1 MKFSYNWLNSF
12 FDKDLPE
19 PDKLAE
25 KLMMRFF
32 EVEKVKPMDGDFLI
46 DIDVLPNRASD
57 CFSHFG
63 VAKEIAAI
71 YNLDINELK
80 SSFKEGKTDLEKQVD
95 VKVETDLTR
104 RYMLT
109 GLTEV
114 KVGETPNFI
123 KKRLKVCGLQS
134 INNIVDITNYVM
146 LETGQPLHAFD
157 GEKVGSVIK
166 VRKAKNGEKITTLDG
181 DLKELD
187 GSMIVIA
194 DKNDPIGIAGIKGG
208 QGPEIDKDTNV
219 IYLEAANFDAKT
231 IRKTSKKLKLRTD
244 ASSRFAH
251 GLDPQLA
258 KEATERAIYLL
269 QKYASGSPMRSNID
283 KYSDPIKP
291 KNLKL
296 SLEKTRSLLGVD
308 ISKSKVVEML
318 DSLSFEV
325 EEDGDFLEV
334 VVPTKRRDVS
344 LEEDLIEEI
353 GRIYGYENIEPT
365 PPKAAVTTP
374 KPNNSLL
381 WEDKIRDIL
390 KEVGFVENY
399 NYTFINEKVKEIF
412 GYEDLIEMENPV
424 SSEYK
429 YLRPE
434 LLPLLLKNIKNNEK
448 RSTSVDVF
456 EIGKTFSGEEGKMI
470 GAATTSQNFRELK
483 GVIDLVVKKVT
494 GETPEYEN
502 DLKTWSTEKAAQISL
517 NGEVLGYLGEVKYDL
532 LKELKINSKPLVF
545 QMNFEKL
552 VSLAVDEHKYE
563 KIVKF
568 PVSVKDIS
576 ILIPE
581 EVAFKKVISIVQEAA
596 GSLLTDVDLFDLY
609 QGDGVPEGVKSL
621 GLRLSFQAK
630 DRTLSKKEI
639 NNLLEK
645 IISSLEESGWE
656 VRKK

>member
-166 VRKAKNGEKITTLDG
+166 VRKAKSGEKITTLDG

-187 GSMIVIA
+187 DSMIVIA
-194 DKNDPIGIAGIKGG
+194 DKNDSIGIAGVKGG

-231 IRKTSKKLKLRTD
+231 IRKSSKKLKLRTD
-244 ASSRFAH
+244 ASNRFAH
-251 GLDPQLA
+251 GLDPELA
-258 KEATERAIYLL
+258 EKATKRAIHLL
-269 QKYASGSPMRSNID
+269 QKYADGKPMRSRID
-283 KYSDPIKP
+283 KYPDPVKP
-291 KNLKL
+291 KNVKL
-296 SLEKTRSLLGVD
+296 SLDKTKSLLGVD
-308 ISKSKVVEML
+308 ISKSKVVKILE
-318 DSLSFEV
+318 SLSFEV

-353 GRIYGYENIEPT
+353 GRIYGYENIKPI
-365 PPKAAVTTP
+365 PPKVAVTTP
-374 KPNNSLL
+374 KPNSNLI

-399 NYTFINEKVKEIF
+399 NYTFVNEEIKNIF
-412 GYEDLIEMENPV
+412 GYEDLIEMKNPV

-434 LLPLLLKNIKNNEK
+434 LLPLLLKNIKDNEK
-448 RSTSVDVF
+448 RFNNVDVF
-456 EIGKTFSGEEGKMI
+456 EIGKVFSGKEEKII
-470 GAATTSQNFRELK
+470 GVATTSQNFRELK
-483 GVIDLVVKKVT
+483 GVVDLIVEKITGKV
-494 GETPEYEN
+494 PEYEN
-502 DLKTWSTEKAAQISL
+502 DSRQWSTEKAAQISL
-517 NGEVLGYLGEVKYDL
+517 NGEILGCLGEVKPDL
-532 LKELKINSKPLVF
+532 LKELKVNSKPLVF
-545 QMNFEKL
+545 QVDFEKL
-552 VSLAVDEHKYE
+552 ASLAIDKHKYE

-581 EVAFKKVISIVQEAA
+581 EVAFKKVISIVQKAA
-596 GSLLTDVDLFDLY
+596 GSLLTDVGLFDLY
-609 QGDGVPEGVKSL
+609 QGDGVPEGIKSL

-630 DRTLSKKEI
+630 DRTLSREEI

-645 IISSLEESGWE
+645 IISSLEKSGWE